1 MTYQTTEPLKRRIR
15 IFALKEDDVKRLL
28 NVTVIGKYKVLQKSN
43 RNKLL
48 VRLLLVTG
56 LRVAELAALKVEDID
71 FQEGAIYVWCGKGK
85 KQRTVLADSE
95 TLELLR
101 KYCQNKDLKQS
112 LIGLHTRMIS
122 KVVKQHAVTAG
133 VKWAEYVS
141 PHRLRDTFAV
151 QWVKHQ
157 GDLESL
163 RRLLGHSSLAMTQK
177 YLVFE
182 FDQVRATYDRIFGK
196 KQDRRL
202 YG

>member
-1 MTYQTTEPLKRRIR
+1 MTYQVNAPLKRR

-28 NVTVIGKYKVLQKSN
+28 SVTEVEKKKSFQKGR
-43 RNKLL
+43 RN
-48 VRLLLVTG
+48 RLLIRLLIATG
-56 LRVAELAALKVEDID
+56 LRVSELCALKVEDVD
-71 FQEGAIYVWCGKGK
+71 FQDGAIYVWCGKGR
-85 KQRTVLADSE
+85 KQRIALVDPE
-95 TLELLR
+95 TLQILR
-101 KYCQNKDLKQS
+101 NYCQRKDPKESLVGLKPRQ
-112 LIGLHTRMIS
+112 IQM
-122 KVVKQHAVTAG
+122 VVKQYAIAAG
-133 VKWAEYVS
+133 VQWADYVS

-151 QWVKHQ
+151 HWVKHQ

-163 RRLLGHSSLAMTQK
+163 RRLLGHTSLAITQK